1 MRIDLVALLPVLLPR
16 AIAWAEA
23 LSRSVLEKG
32 AALEAEELSLARTV
46 GVRSPEQI
54 RLGVVDRIPIPDDG
68 QLRLAALQAGL
79 LASDTL
85 GLTLGYAVLVRRGH
99 EARARLLS
107 HEFRHVYQYESAGSI
122 AAFLPRY
129 LREIVTH
136 GYADAPSEIDARAH
150 ECEGH

>member
-32 AALEAEELSLARTV
+32 AALEAAELSLARTV

-99 EARARLLS
+99 EARARSLRAP
-107 HEFRHVYQYESAGSI
+107 RHRPSVPMAG
-122 AAFLPRY
+122 AAAMYAPLPVHA
-129 LREIVTH
+129 E
-136 GYADAPSEIDARAH
+136 
-150 ECEGH
+150 